1 MQNGQ
6 SAQNGDNGQLKLV
19 IIIASDADAEK
30 LTRKLIEQGYP
41 ATKVSSTGG
50 FLRKGNAT
58 ILSGVE
64 ASEVDG
70 IVAMVRSECYA
81 RTEYAP
87 VQTLPFFGEG
97 SVLQEPIEVRTGGA
111 IVFVLNVERFEE
123 DQCFRLHYTDS
134 RYTRPMADADE
145 TASDT
150 PRPARAVAIPPEML
164 ARIRR
169 IEIRARRLVANIF
182 LGEYHSVFRGRGIEF
197 SEVRQYEP
205 GDDVRAIDW
214 NVTARMGPPYIKK
227 YIEEREL
234 TVLLAVDLSASSS
247 FTTADLTK
255 RELAAEVAATLAF
268 AAVANN
274 DRVGLLTF
282 TDRVERYIP
291 PGKNRRH
298 VLRIVRE
305 LLYTEPQGRGTDIA
319 AAIRYL
325 GRVSKRRAIVFVLSD
340 FFDQGYERQLR
351 AAAARHEVIAITLND
366 RARVRAARCRP
377 ARAAGRRDRR
387 PPPRRYLGRR
397 YTRRLRRARG
407 RTARPPPPRACR
419 RRRRGDRPRHRALVR
434 RAAAPRLPLTAA
446 APRAP
451 DLRVG
456 VCVIRLGL
464 KTEPNRARSPTS
476 PATDAPMLTSD
487 SNERSDRHDTLHLRA
502 LRQ

>member
-1 MQNGQ
+1 MN
-6 SAQNGDNGQLKLV
+6 
-19 IIIASDADAEK
+19 DADITDA
-30 LTRKLIEQGYP
+30 
-41 ATKVSSTGG
+41 
-50 FLRKGNAT
+50 
-58 ILSGVE
+58 
-64 ASEVDG
+64 
-70 IVAMVRSECYA
+70 
-81 RTEYAP
+81 AP
-87 VQTLPFFGEG
+87 P
-97 SVLQEPIEVRTGGA
+97 
-111 IVFVLNVERFEE
+111 
-123 DQCFRLHYTDS
+123 
-134 RYTRPMADADE
+134 
-145 TASDT
+145 
-150 PRPARAVAIPPEML
+150 PARSAAIPPEML

-214 NVTARMGPPYIKK
+214 NVTARMGTPYIKK

-247 FTTADLTK
+247 FTTATLTK

-305 LLYTEPQGRGTDIA
+305 LLYAEPQGRGTDIA

-325 GRVSKRRAIVFVLSD
+325 GRVSKRRAIVFVISD

-366 RARVRAARCRP
+366 RREYELPDVGLLELQDAETGARLLVDTSDAGTRADYGRRAAE
-377 ARAAGRRDRR
+377 RRI
-387 PPPRRYLGRR
+387 
-397 YTRRLRRARG
+397 
-407 RTARPPPPRACR
+407 R
-419 RRRRGDRPRHRALVR
+419 RRRAL
-434 RAAAPRLPLTAA
+434 AAA
-446 APRAP
+446 
-451 DLRVG
+451 G
-456 VCVIRLGL
+456 VEEIALD
-464 KTEPNRARSPTS
+464 TARSYVEPLLRAFRSRQQRREPPTS
-476 PATDAPMLTSD
+476 TSATA
-487 SNERSDRHDTLHLRA
+487 
-502 LRQ
+502 